1 MKKIIALAVAGAF
14 AAPVMAADISLSG
27 DIEYRYVMSADDGI
41 AGTYDDSDIKV
52 TATEELANGM
62 TVTAFVEL
70 LDAKNTGSTSD
81 LGATAQGG
89 DTEII
94 VTIPGAG
101 TVSMGAGDHAANRVD
116 ELGSPADTG
125 MGAAAIAAGD
135 GTAIVTNW
143 TLPQLVSGLT
153 VNISAGVDDTV
164 QIDSTDNETNS
175 TSYGLSY
182 TMGSFKVAYGSIDTE
197 GAAYTPSYVGAQ
209 FAMGGLTVGV
219 DSASDDGAAGTDSQ
233 EIGATYNLGDTSLYV
248 QTQSVSTAGGST
260 VNSSAVGVLH
270 SVGGGLSL
278 RAESVNSDT
287 ATDDQT
293 TVAVIYAF

>member
-14 AAPVMAADISLSG
+14 AAPVMAADISVSG

-70 LDAKNTGSTSD
+70 LDTKAIASSVS
-81 LGATAQGG
+81 GATAQGG

-101 TVSMGAGDHAANRVD
+101 TVSMGAGDHAANRID

-135 GTAIVTNW
+135 GTAIITNW
-143 TLPQLVSGLT
+143 TLPELVSGLT
-153 VNISAGVDDTV
+153 VDISAGIDDTV
-164 QIDSTDNETNS
+164 NTDSDDDETNS

-197 GAAYTPSYVGAQ
+197 GAAYTPTYVGAQ